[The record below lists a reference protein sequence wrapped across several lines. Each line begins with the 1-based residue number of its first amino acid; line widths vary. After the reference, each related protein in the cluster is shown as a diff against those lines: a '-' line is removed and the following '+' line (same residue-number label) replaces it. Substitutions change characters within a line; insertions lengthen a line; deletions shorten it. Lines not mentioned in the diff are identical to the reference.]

1 MPWQTAPALIIIGGA
16 FMATGVL
23 LPLID
28 NIAYGR
34 NRRVGIDEFIFN
46 LDARDVYISDL
57 KQKRINDEKQEIKK
71 LAALLKQAGKINLA

>member
-1 MPWQTAPALIIIGGA
+1 
-16 FMATGVL
+16 
-23 LPLID
+23 
-28 NIAYGR
+28 
-34 NRRVGIDEFIFN
+34 VGIDEFIFN